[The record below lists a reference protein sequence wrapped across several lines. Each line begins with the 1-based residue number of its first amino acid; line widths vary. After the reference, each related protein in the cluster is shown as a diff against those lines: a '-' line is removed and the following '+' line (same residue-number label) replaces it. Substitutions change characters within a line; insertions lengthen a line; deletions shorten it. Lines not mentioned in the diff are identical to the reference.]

1 MAPLSQC
8 RGRGL
13 ALLLSAPWQTQIGL
27 LQVLCRFSR
36 KFQPLEACGLTSMNI
51 ENGLALKDAVVLISS
66 SLGLVKLNQTHSSPS
81 VPL

>member
-1 MAPLSQC
+1 
-8 RGRGL
+8 
-13 ALLLSAPWQTQIGL
+13 
-27 LQVLCRFSR
+27 
-36 KFQPLEACGLTSMNI
+36 MNI